1 MGTPICGC
9 ICWFPLSW
17 PNVFAYNLF
26 SIPATAFCTRFSI
39 RFAFF
44 PFRNGAKLSS
54 SSSSSS
60 LFKPILSNFSAM
72 ICSSFSS
79 IFVSFSL
86 LAMSSMPNF
95 FSVLSTIWF
104 ISSCVGSKY
113 GLSSTISG
121 SIRLNFCLII
131 SPIRASSS
139 RRCFSAMASSTPKSR
154 IFWFSLSS
162 VLIGS
167 PKDCLAL
174 SLLR

>member
-1 MGTPICGC
+1 M
-9 ICWFPLSW
+9 
-17 PNVFAYNLF
+17 FAYNLF
-26 SIPATAFCTRFSI
+26 SMPAIAFCTLFST

-44 PFRNGAKLSS
+44 DFRNGAKLSS

-95 FSVLSTIWF
+95 FNVLSTIWF

-121 SIRLNFCLII
+121 SMILNFCLII

-154 IFWFSLSS
+154 IFCSSRSS
-162 VLIGS
+162 VDIGS
-167 PKDCLAL
+167 PKECLS
-174 SLLR
+174 SLFRYSRSSS